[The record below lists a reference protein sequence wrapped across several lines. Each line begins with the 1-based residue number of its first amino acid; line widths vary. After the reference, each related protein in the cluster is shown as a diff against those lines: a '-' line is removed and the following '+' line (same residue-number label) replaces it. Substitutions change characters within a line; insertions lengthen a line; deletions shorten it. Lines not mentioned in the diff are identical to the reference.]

1 MYSVDSIPSILPIKA
16 MSITSCLVGLLTL
29 MNYFDVVVSEVRLV
43 RLNIVYLSIDYL

>member
-1 MYSVDSIPSILPIKA
+1 MYSVDSIPSILPITA